1 MWEPSRIHTRC
12 ETSSALDRSLIS
24 SWGIPRRCV
33 TIRVTSTAEFAML
46 SIAEMTCST
55 DAMPSASA
63 GRRTA
68 RMHTA
73 RMSWTRSFIRSSSS
87 ATSVA
92 MPGSLK

>member
-1 MWEPSRIHTRC
+1 M
-12 ETSSALDRSLIS
+12 
-24 SWGIPRRCV
+24 
-33 TIRVTSTAEFAML
+33 TIRVMSTAALAMP

-55 DAMPSASA
+55 EAMPSASA

-68 RMHTA
+68 RMQTS
-73 RMSWTRSFIRSSSS
+73 RMSCTRSFIRSSSS